1 MSGIYY
7 FTKLRV
13 LAVLTAMVLS
23 LFLIFYGGLI
33 LLLNL
38 TFGHSNVYYMVYP
51 AYIIGVALTLFLV
64 EFFLFF
70 YLLSLGLEVK
80 KRIELKSSIRIQEI
94 LVTAIKKYPK
104 FLISTIFQLF
114 VVFGGLV
121 LIIVP
126 GVYFGVRSMFF
137 NVETHNGDVTLSTA
151 LKDSL
156 ELTKG
161 RFIKGMTVFLFY
173 LIVFFLLIYGIL
185 ESGAGLLLTYLGS
198 SIVLSFSVLAY
209 TFSVDA
215 LYHLIKSGGE
225 TRIKSRLFRRIAYQ
239 ES

>member
-1 MSGIYY
+1 M
-7 FTKLRV
+7 
-13 LAVLTAMVLS
+13 ALS
-23 LFLIFYGGLI
+23 LFIIFYGGLI

-38 TFGHSNVYYMVYP
+38 TFNQPNGYYVMYP
-51 AYIIGVALTLFLV
+51 TYIIVVALTLFLV

-80 KRIELKSSIRIQEI
+80 KRIELKSPIRIPEV
-94 LVTAIKKYPK
+94 LVTSLKKYPK

-137 NVETHNGDVTLSTA
+137 NIETHNGDVTLSTA
-151 LKDSL
+151 LKDSI

-161 RFIKGMTVFLFY
+161 HFIKGVTVFLFY
-173 LIVFFLLIYGIL
+173 LVIFFLLIYGIF
-185 ESGAGLLLTYLGS
+185 EAGTGLLLTYLGD
-198 SIVLSFSVLAY
+198 SIVLSFLILAY
-209 TFSVDA
+209 TFSADA
-215 LYHLIKSGGE
+215 LYHLLKTSVGNGIKSQ
-225 TRIKSRLFRRIAYQ
+225 LFRRIAYK
-239 ES
+239 EN